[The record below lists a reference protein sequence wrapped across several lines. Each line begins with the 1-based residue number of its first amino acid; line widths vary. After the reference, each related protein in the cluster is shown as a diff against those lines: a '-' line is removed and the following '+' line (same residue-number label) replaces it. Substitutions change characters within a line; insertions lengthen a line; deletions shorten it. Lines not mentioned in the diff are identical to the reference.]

1 MGTRCRELVATD
13 ESTVMAKPLLDPI
26 MVENGQ
32 GSGGFANSASADESN
47 WSKVLSEID
56 YLLDQLVAPEE
67 GPWRQRRGFSRCSRF
82 KCETMSVGALDC

>member
-1 MGTRCRELVATD
+1 MGTRGRELVATN

-32 GSGGFANSASADESN
+32 GDGGFANSASANKSDWN
-47 WSKVLSEID
+47 GFLSEIN

-67 GPWRQRRGFSRCSRF
+67 GPWRQRRGFSRCARF
-82 KCETMSVGALDC
+82 KCEIIGLSVL